1 MYNIEKQAY
10 YDPFSWSHTYDAN
23 DSTHNRINYMLY
35 TMAFI
40 TNYSVAHIYQVIHS
54 TRLHMVKEIAKA
66 TYSVID
72 EQVHY

>member
-1 MYNIEKQAY
+1 MMLMTLLIIGKSN
-10 YDPFSWSHTYDAN
+10 
-23 DSTHNRINYMLY
+23 NYMLK

-54 TRLHMVKEIAKA
+54 TRLYMVREIAKA

-72 EQVHY
+72 KQVHY